1 MATKVKFEV
10 TRETAY
16 NVLHNAVATTNADPY
31 LIEGEL
37 IDELFNS
44 LEKQNLEVEM
54 VTAEDEDF
62 EEIAELL
69 IDYDCEARPKV
80 IYITKWDEYPF
91 YFCLEKDYE

>member
-37 IDELFNS
+37 IDELFDS
-44 LEKQNLEVEM
+44 LEKQNFEVEM

-62 EEIAELL
+62 EEIAGLL
-69 IDYDCEARPKV
+69 IDYECDERPKV
-80 IYITKWDEYPF
+80 IYITKWNEHPL
-91 YFCLEKDYE
+91 YFSLEKDYE